1 MEGPSL
7 TRTTSPTFQT
17 YLQTALGAYQTQISA
32 QMQSRLQR
40 QEEVRLRQ
48 EQDSEYEAA
57 LEADRKRDVERA
69 EEAARAAEE
78 AERIAMEVE
87 AVQNEKET
95 ILMEAQ
101 SLLEERGEPQVGE
114 RCCKIRLVL
123 PTGQKLLRNFHP
135 NDTVQVVRAFLIV
148 YFEQQ
153 EVDISNFG
161 LCMNYPKKDLVEEY
175 VTLESEGLCPQA
187 VIMVQDL
194 DA

>member
-1 MEGPSL
+1 M
-7 TRTTSPTFQT
+7 
-17 YLQTALGAYQTQISA
+17 
-32 QMQSRLQR
+32 
-40 QEEVRLRQ
+40 
-48 EQDSEYEAA
+48 
-57 LEADRKRDVERA
+57 
-69 EEAARAAEE
+69 
-78 AERIAMEVE
+78 
-87 AVQNEKET
+87 
-95 ILMEAQ
+95 
-101 SLLEERGEPQVGE
+101 EERGEPQVGE